1 MAIFQWGPPNG
12 GVEYGEY
19 ENIALLTNFS
29 VYLGNDTRYS
39 HSYYGIWIGNHTA
52 GFVADVKTNFLTR
65 HLTDILI
72 VICMCVCVCLCEGG

>member
-12 GVEYGEY
+12 GVEYRGY

-39 HSYYGIWIGNHTA
+39 HSYYGI
-52 GFVADVKTNFLTR
+52 
-65 HLTDILI
+65 
-72 VICMCVCVCLCEGG
+72 